1 MTNIYADLYFLKI
14 LIFVRFLARH
24 LSSDNINTI
33 NLSMLRISYDNV
45 IFKFDMLNYLN
56 NLFDFLFISQEYHQE
71 LSLNIWEFF
80 RIDRHG
86 GMIIN
91 RRQSLLLIIA
101 RPKWF
106 NGILVILISAWNFY
120 FQLCF
125 QNGRYL
131 QFSSHTS
138 NYSNKK
144 LNSLLNAETK
154 HIL

>member
-14 LIFVRFLARH
+14 LIFVQFLARH

-91 RRQSLLLIIA
+91 HRQSLLLIIE
-101 RPKWF
+101 RQKWF

-144 LNSLLNAETK
+144 LNSLINAETK